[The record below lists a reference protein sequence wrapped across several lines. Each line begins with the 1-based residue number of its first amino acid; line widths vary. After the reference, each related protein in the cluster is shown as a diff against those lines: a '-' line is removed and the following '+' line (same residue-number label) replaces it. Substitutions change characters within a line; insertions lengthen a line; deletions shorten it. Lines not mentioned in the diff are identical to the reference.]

1 MARPKPGGPTGHTT
15 GLTEAGTARA
25 PLRHLRPAKER
36 GNAGNGTSPMRGTVG
51 HPQKAAR
58 LRARAGCRCRR
69 RRGAGGVDGALRL
82 VGGAGDGRRCGGV
95 PTASAGV
102 LALAAALVVAAAAVG
117 ELVEACGRGMHP
129 PLSVQATPAAV
140 TAPGQCG
147 RHDAARLLVPGP
159 WHNRP
164 ALLHAEPADMG
175 TWPDDIHALAV
186 PLYERG
192 RLVQRVPYYGCWR
205 GAPLTV
211 DTDLA
216 VTLSTGRFGRLPGDV
231 PAEGGVLP
239 SGVGAPSL
247 RRGGAAELAHGGVSF
262 PSRAPRFRALHDV
275 TCSRRLTP
283 PRPPT
288 PSAPPFT
295 GAPVLDLRPPV
306 TVPAPPPAPPPPLA
320 GMATGACS
328 ARAAALRTARGLSL
342 AEALVVV
349 GTWNVE
355 ANLAPDEGFP
365 RSERF
370 ADGRCLLLL
379 APVDTPFSDTAHR
392 PAQAPAGALFFAVRH
407 DRWTASLGRRARTPG
422 RDLALFA

>member
-247 RRGGAAELAHGGVSF
+247 RRGGAAGLAHGGVSF
-262 PSRAPRFRALHDV
+262 PSRCATFPCAPRRYVFQAAHSSATTDAIRAAVHRSPGPGPAPSCHGPGSSSGPAAAPGGDGDGSLQRAGRGAAHSPGALS
-275 TCSRRLTP
+275 SRGAGGGRHVERGGQ
-283 PRPPT
+283 PRP
-288 PSAPPFT
+288 
-295 GAPVLDLRPPV
+295 R
-306 TVPAPPPAPPPPLA
+306 
-320 GMATGACS
+320 
-328 ARAAALRTARGLSL
+328 
-342 AEALVVV
+342 
-349 GTWNVE
+349 
-355 ANLAPDEGFP
+355 
-365 RSERF
+365 
-370 ADGRCLLLL
+370 
-379 APVDTPFSDTAHR
+379 
-392 PAQAPAGALFFAVRH
+392 
-407 DRWTASLGRRARTPG
+407 
-422 RDLALFA
+422 